1 MERMKFNHEISL
13 TDIMPIGI
21 RYYFDFENGYRA
33 SVIKTLYSQGGDQGL
48 WELAVFWE
56 DKIYYEHPVLNG
68 DVKGYLSDY
77 EVAELLYQIKNPNL
91 S

>member
-33 SVIKTLYSQGGDQGL
+33 SVIKTLYSQGGDQGRC
-48 WELAVFWE
+48 
-56 DKIYYEHPVLNG
+56 
-68 DVKGYLSDY
+68 
-77 EVAELLYQIKNPNL
+77 
-91 S
+91 